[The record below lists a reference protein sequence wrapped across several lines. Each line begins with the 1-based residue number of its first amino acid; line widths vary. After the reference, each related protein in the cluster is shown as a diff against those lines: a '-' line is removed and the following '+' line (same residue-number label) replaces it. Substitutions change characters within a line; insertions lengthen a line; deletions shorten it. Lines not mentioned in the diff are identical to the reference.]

1 MKSPKP
7 SAARALRICIREGLS
22 YAGARSARLAAIL
35 HRFTRRW
42 GIRMAMGRP
51 VEPYLPVLRRIV
63 AAYLSALEADRT
75 AS

>member
-1 MKSPKP
+1 MPTPKP

-35 HRFTRRW
+35 HRFSRRW
-42 GIRMAMGRP
+42 SIRCAMGRP
-51 VEPYLPVLRRIV
+51 VEPYRPAIRRLA